1 MLSSGP
7 RSCDYLGESQ
17 LLIRPWT
24 LLPPGWAFNR
34 DVFCTLRNGNSQ
46 SFLSQRTQRKQKAK
60 SQAWR
65 AEPLFG
71 GPSWE
76 RDGPCYRT
84 WSLGHMCDRPPLHC
98 CQGRSQAVMLPVEA
112 VLSGVCVCLQ
122 GSWGARDKTR
132 VKRSCLANGSVC
144 NTTVYSNYTQK
155 KKKKTVLSPEASSSL
170 NEPFRYNWAQGH
182 SGPCCEQF
190 PNEALTIQRAGLS

>member
-98 CQGRSQAVMLPVEA
+98 CQGRPQAVVLPVEA

-132 VKRSCLANGSVC
+132 VKRSCLAKTVLSV
-144 NTTVYSNYTQK
+144 TQRCIAIILK
-155 KKKKTVLSPEASSSL
+155 KKKKDFS
-170 NEPFRYNWAQGH
+170 AQK
-182 SGPCCEQF
+182 PLL
-190 PNEALTIQRAGLS
+190 P